1 MKRRLLVLWMAMVV
15 GMALLSMCGGARVG
29 YQGGYDTAY
38 RGQARGGYSAG
49 GAPAG
54 WDTDNDPAGCR

>member
-15 GMALLSMCGGARVG
+15 GMALLSMCGGSRVG

-49 GAPAG
+49 GGSP
-54 WDTDNDPAGCR
+54 TLRVSCT